1 MTSDAKVGLLLGL
14 VFIFIIAFVING
26 LPRFRSA
33 ANNSELTTN
42 MVSSQNDTLGIGA
55 MERKARE
62 DINRAEQIRE
72 QPYEEIQP
80 PAENDESVR
89 FEMQLPRNTPTVKD
103 APIVETTYQVGPIA
117 PTSII
122 SADINANEKTEVKE
136 PEPVKSTKP
145 AAPKAYV
152 VREGDTLAD
161 IAKEIYGALEGNK
174 RINIMWLFE
183 ANRKLLRSADEIR
196 VGQELVIP
204 PLPASAQSKDR
215 ISSVFSST
223 LFEEVK
229 SIGRK
234 RPSADERKEQSG
246 QYVVR
251 EGDSL
256 WRIAAEQLGD
266 GSRYKE
272 IGELNVDIL
281 EDEDSLALGMRLRMP
296 AR

>member
-42 MVSSQNDTLGIGA
+42 MVSSQNDTLGIGTK
-55 MERKARE
+55 ERKAQE
-62 DINRAEQIRE
+62 VVNWSEQIRE
-72 QPYEEIQP
+72 QPVEEVQLILEDDQ
-80 PAENDESVR
+80 SVR
-89 FEMQLPRNTPTVKD
+89 FEMQLPENSPVVEET
-103 APIVETTYQVGPIA
+103 PIVETPDQVDPVV
-117 PTSII
+117 PVL
-122 SADINANEKTEVKE
+122 INDEETEVKE
-136 PEPVKSTKP
+136 PEPVEPAKPTKP

-174 RINIMWLFE
+174 RINVMWLFE

-204 PLPASAQSKDR
+204 PLPASAQSEYR
-215 ISSVFSST
+215 ISSAFSNA
-223 LFEEVK
+223 LFEKVK

-234 RPSADERKEQSG
+234 RPSSDKRKEQSK

-251 EGDSL
+251 
-256 WRIAAEQLGD
+256 D
-266 GSRYKE
+266 GA
-272 IGELNVDIL
+272 DIL

-296 AR
+296 DR